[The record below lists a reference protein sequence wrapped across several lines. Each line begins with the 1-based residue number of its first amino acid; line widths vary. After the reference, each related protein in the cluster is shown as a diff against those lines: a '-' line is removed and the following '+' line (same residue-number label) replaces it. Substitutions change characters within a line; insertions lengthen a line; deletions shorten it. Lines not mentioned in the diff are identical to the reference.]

1 MPPEIA
7 ITTSAFGADAVRTRG
22 QAAWLDLIAAAGAT
36 QVEIR
41 AELFAAPPD
50 LGALRAAIAG
60 AGLGCVYSVPLELWP
75 EADGALSAELPAAL
89 AAALTL
95 GADTLKISL
104 GHYRPATDLQPL
116 AQLLDEGAP
125 QLLVENDQT
134 LQGGRVEPLRAFI
147 QAARAAGLPV
157 ALTFDVGNW
166 RWQDEDPLQAAR
178 LLGRDVR
185 YLHCKAVRRR
195 AGGLHA
201 VPPEAA
207 DLLAWQGLMGYFPAG
222 VRRAIE
228 FPLLGADLLGETCR
242 QVAAL
247 RTLDESSQ
255 EERRHG

>member
-7 ITTSAFGADAVRTRG
+7 ITTSAFGADGVRTQG

-41 AELFAAPPD
+41 AELFTDTPDFAA
-50 LGALRAAIAG
+50 LGAAIQA
-60 AGLGCVYSVPLELWP
+60 AGLGCVYSLPLELWP
-75 EADGALSAELPAAL
+75 DAGAAFSPRLPEAIAEARL
-89 AAALTL
+89 L
-95 GADTLKISL
+95 GADTLKVSL
-104 GHYRPATDLQPL
+104 GHYRAAADLSAL
-116 AQLLDEGAP
+116 GSLLRDGGP

-134 LQGGRVEPLRAFI
+134 AQGGRVEPLRAFI
-147 QAARAAGLPV
+147 QAVRAAGLPIG
-157 ALTFDVGNW
+157 LTFDVGNW

-178 LLGRDVR
+178 LLGPDVR

-207 DLLAWQGLMGYFPAG
+207 DLLAWQGLMTYFPHG
-222 VRRAIE
+222 LRRAIE
-228 FPLLGADLLGETCR
+228 FPLMGADLLAETRR

-247 RTLDESSQ
+247 RTLDGHAQ